1 MNDTLWI
8 VSVLFGFAVLAQTF
22 ISAHRLRR
30 EVKVLQEELVAST
43 QSLFE
48 CQNRNE
54 WLETHLEDLLD
65 AAQLHADDPQA
76 RDNLKQI
83 VQTIKD
89 DSVKNHY
96 NVRVSDISSEG

>member
-1 MNDTLWI
+1 MNNTLLI

-22 ISAHRLRR
+22 TSAYRLRR

-43 QSLFE
+43 QSQFE
-48 CQNRNE
+48 CQRRNE

-65 AAQLHADDPQA
+65 AVQLHTDDPQA

-83 VQTIKD
+83 VLAIKD
-89 DSVKNHY
+89 DAIKNHY
-96 NVRVSDISSEG
+96 SVRVGDISSEG

>member
-8 VSVLFGFAVLAQTF
+8 ISVLFGFAVLAQMFT
-22 ISAHRLRR
+22 SSYRLRR
-30 EVKVLQEELVAST
+30 EVKMLQEELVAST
-43 QSLFE
+43 QNLFE
-48 CQNRNE
+48 CQHRND

-65 AAQLHADDPQA
+65 AAQLHADDMQA
-76 RDNLKQI
+76 RDNLKKI

-96 NVRVSDISSEG
+96 NVRVSDISGES

>member
-22 ISAHRLRR
+22 TSAYRLRR
-30 EVKVLQEELVAST
+30 SVKALQEELAACT

-48 CQNRNE
+48 CQHRND

-65 AAQLHADDPQA
+65 AAQLRTDDPQA
-76 RDNLKQI
+76 CDKFNQI

-89 DSVKNHY
+89 ESVENRY
-96 NVRVSDISSEG
+96 RVRISDINIEG